1 MTSPKN
7 KKWVIY
13 TIRELC
19 KDIVI
24 YDQPFSFY
32 TTSSPIYPCETGVAI
47 PSSIRGLHFEVDETA
62 VRIWYSTA
70 GENVVD
76 SDLIKWH
83 RYTTKGNNLTNLG
96 EQMNVIQI

>member
-1 MTSPKN
+1 MN
-7 KKWVIY
+7 KKWVICVAG
-13 TIRELC
+13 ELC

-24 YDQPFSFY
+24 YDEPFSLY
-32 TTSSPIYPCETGVAI
+32 TTSSPTYPPQTGVAI
-47 PSSIRGLHFEVDETA
+47 PCSIRGLHFEADETTD
-62 VRIWYSTA
+62 RIRYATA

-83 RYTTKGNNLTNLG
+83 SYTSKVNNLTNLG